1 MAQFEYKVVPAPVK
15 PAKVKGMK
23 RADERFAKTLGDVMN
38 TMATEGW
45 EYLRAEALPC
55 EERKGL
61 MGRTAT
67 VFVNLLVFRRQLA
80 AAREESPVA
89 PPEVTAQAAED
100 QIGEAQAGPALSAH
114 APEGSAP
121 RLSAMRNWVASEPAS
136 ENQATAESAAA
147 PEEEPEAPARRDD

>member
-23 RADERFAKTLGDVMN
+23 RADERFARTLGEVMN
-38 TMATEGW
+38 SMATEGW

-61 MGRTAT
+61 VGRTTT
-67 VFVNLLVFRRQLA
+67 VFVNLLVFRRPLA
-80 AAREESPVA
+80 APRQGQA
-89 PPEVTAQAAED
+89 PEVTAQAAE
-100 QIGEAQAGPALSAH
+100 GPVNEAQAAPALSAH

-121 RLSAMRNWVASEPAS
+121 RLSAMRTWVANDPTSDNSPAA
-136 ENQATAESAAA
+136 ENTSA
-147 PEEEPEAPARRDD
+147 PENPAEDPARRED